1 MSRETKP
8 SDRLRSYVSFA
19 VLLGAKA
26 FSKLFYRL
34 AIRWVGR
41 VPDDPWSG
49 IRLIAMLHH
58 TSLYEPIFAA
68 GAPDRLLWEIAR
80 NGVVPVA
87 TKTTDRPLVGRF
99 FRLVARNVVPVTRQR
114 DESWDELLS
123 KIDNPDAIVVILPE
137 GRMKRT
143 TGLDA
148 EGQPM
153 TIRGGIAD
161 ILRVLPGGRMLIVY
175 SGGLHHVQA
184 PGEKLP
190 RLFKNVRLR
199 LETLDIEA
207 YRSELARRAGE
218 AGFKAAVIED
228 LTRRRDL
235 YCPAA
240 VPLGTTR
247 RPASDARDRALED

>member
-1 MSRETKP
+1 MARETKLLG
-8 SDRLRSYVSFA
+8 RLRNYVSFA
-19 VLLGAKA
+19 VLIGVKA

-34 AIRWVGR
+34 AIRWVGS
-41 VPDDPWSG
+41 VPDDPWTG
-49 IRLIAMLHH
+49 IRLITMLHH

-68 GAPDRLLWEIAR
+68 GAPDRLLWEIAK

-87 TKTTDRPLVGRF
+87 TKTTERPIVGRF

-114 DESWDELLS
+114 DDTWAELLRQ
-123 KIDNPDAIVVILPE
+123 IDNPDAIVVILPE
-137 GRMKRT
+137 GRMKRSS
-143 TGLDA
+143 GLDS

-161 ILRVLPGGRMLIVY
+161 ILQAIPGGRMLIVY

-184 PGEKLP
+184 PGEKVP

-199 LETLDIEA
+199 LEIIDIAE
-207 YRSELARRAGE
+207 YRKQLGEHEDHLA
-218 AGFKAAVIED
+218 FKAAVISD

-240 VPLGTTR
+240 TPL
-247 RPASDARDRALED
+247 ASAIPPPGD